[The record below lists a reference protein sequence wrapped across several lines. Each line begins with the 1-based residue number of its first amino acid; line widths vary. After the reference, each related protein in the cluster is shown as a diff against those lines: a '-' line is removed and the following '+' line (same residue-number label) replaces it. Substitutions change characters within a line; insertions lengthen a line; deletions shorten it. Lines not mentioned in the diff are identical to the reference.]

1 MGGMGGG
8 MGSVMGGSGIQ
19 TPSPSAS
26 SSVIDVDLVETSE
39 PREETK
45 EEKLIAEMKRMNE
58 KAKELLKKERGE
70 Q

>member
-1 MGGMGGG
+1 M
-8 MGSVMGGSGIQ
+8 Q
-19 TPSPSAS
+19 TSSPAAS

-39 PREETK
+39 PAAREETK